1 MNGIVHY
8 TSNQNEDEI
17 PEYLDFK
24 YYVKLY
30 LENNENKINQNND
43 NQNELRKLKL
53 QQMS

>member
-1 MNGIVHY
+1 LKENIHDNSDEKFYDFMNGIVHY

-30 LENNENKINQNND
+30 LENNENKIN
-43 NQNELRKLKL
+43 
-53 QQMS
+53 